1 MKKAILL
8 IICCFGLLSAQA
20 QGPDKYIL
28 SGGEIIFS
36 FADISGN
43 TGADNIVRFS
53 PVFNAQAWR
62 VYDWSSFGLFHGL
75 AIRNVGFIADFDD
88 IKTRVK
94 FRTYNLG
101 IPVGAKLNLGRGF
114 AVYAGYEF
122 EIPFVYKQK
131 TFENEEKTNKFTSWF
146 SDRTPTLN
154 HGLFAGFQFR
164 GGMNLKFKY
173 YVNDF
178 FNADFEEVND
188 GVTSRPY
195 ENFNA
200 NVFYIAITFNAFR
213 NLKMNAVWEDDDF

>member
-1 MKKAILL
+1 MKKTILL
-8 IICCFGLLSAQA
+8 ILCAMGIHMAQA

-43 TGADNIVRFS
+43 TGADNIIRFS

-62 VYDWSSFGLFHGL
+62 VYDWDSFGLFHGI
-75 AIRNVGFIADFDD
+75 AVRNVGFIANFEDD
-88 IKTRVK
+88 KTRIK

-101 IPVGAKLNLGRGF
+101 IPVGAKLNLGQGIAIF
-114 AVYAGYEF
+114 AGYEF

-131 TFENEEKTNKFTSWF
+131 TFVNEEKTNKFTSWF
-146 SDRTPTLN
+146 SGRNKTLN
-154 HGLFAGFQFR
+154 HGLFAGLQFR
-164 GGMNLKFKY
+164 GGINLKFKY

-178 FNADFEEVND
+178 FNEDFEEVND
-188 GVTSRPY
+188 GVTSKPY

-200 NVFYIAITFNAFR
+200 NVFYFAITFNAFR
-213 NLKMNAVWEDDDF
+213 NLKVNSAWEEL